1 MHCTL
6 CISYE
11 LCVRCLVQREKANT
25 LTLAVGVSFLFTHYT
40 KQAEP
45 PLRAWFLCVV
55 HSKLEEEFPPNFCH
69 SNLNSHLKYMW
80 VNSLV
85 GSHNWLDL
93 HIISPSPPPPSVRTS
108 HGRPSDIE
116 RTKPSPWAPSCKKP
130 WLSQTSSWSL
140 GGQRNL
146 QLESEK
152 RIRIIILTS
161 KNREIKKLEA
171 LKLI

>member
-1 MHCTL
+1 MWGVL
-6 CISYE
+6 C
-11 LCVRCLVQREKANT
+11 REKSKHTHPSSWCFFSLSTSHQASRT
-25 LTLAVGVSFLFTHYT
+25 PSAGLVVFELFIP
-40 KQAEP
+40 K
-45 PLRAWFLCVV
+45 W
-55 HSKLEEEFPPNFCH
+55 EEEFPPNNCH
-69 SNLNSHLKYMW
+69 SNLISHLKYMW

-85 GSHNWLDL
+85 GSHNCLDL
-93 HIISPSPPPPSVRTS
+93 HIISPSPSPPAVRTS

-161 KNREIKKLEA
+161 KNREIKEKLEA